1 MPYLLPIHLAVT
13 AIMTGIIWFVQVI
26 HYPWFHE
33 VPAEKFRAYHQR
45 YTDRMGRL
53 VGPIMLIELVTGVML
68 AWMLG
73 GALMIANLVGII
85 ALWLSTFFLQVPCHN
100 RLSAG
105 YDADIH
111 RRLVTSNWIRTVIW
125 TARLLLLIGAA

>member
-1 MPYLLPIHLAVT
+1 MTYLFPIHIAVT
-13 AIMTGIIWFVQVI
+13 AIMTGIIWFVQTI
-26 HYPWFHE
+26 HYPWFHD

-53 VGPIMLIELVTGVML
+53 VGPIMLIELATGVML
-68 AWMLG
+68 AWKYGGTVMML
-73 GALMIANLVGII
+73 NLAGIM
-85 ALWLSTFFLQVPCHN
+85 ALWLSTFILQVPCHN

-111 RRLVTSNWIRTVIW
+111 RRLVSTNWIRTIIW
-125 TARLLLLIGAA
+125 SARLLLLIGAA